1 MVGSIRDF
9 KNIIHNR
16 YFISYIIKCLAGASI
31 CYMLYYLFP
40 HRQFN
45 WSIVSVLLVL
55 SPEETDSNK
64 LAVDRIKANITGASV
79 GLMAYLIHLPN
90 LFMLCCSIFAT
101 IIICAFLELGNA
113 SRSALAALA
122 IVLIQE
128 KEKHTYVSALDRML
142 CVVAGCLVAIAVTYL
157 FSLIYKKIQRYYG
170 APEREAVP
178 NDKGN
183 GAAAKPGDDSGE

>member
-1 MVGSIRDF
+1 MVKSIRDF
-9 KNIIHNR
+9 KNTVHNR
-16 YFISYIIKCLAGASI
+16 YFISYIIKCLAGASF

-64 LAVDRIKANITGASV
+64 LAIDRIKANIAGASV
-79 GLMAYLIHLPN
+79 GLMSYLVHPPN
-90 LFMLCCSIFAT
+90 LFMLCCSVFAT

-142 CVVAGCLVAIAVTYL
+142 CVVAGCLVAMAITYL

-170 APEREAVP
+170 GPALDAR
-178 NDKGN
+178 
-183 GAAAKPGDDSGE
+183 PGDDSGE